1 MQIFEKE
8 VPKSVALT
16 EKELENLVFGTELT
30 FGREEEQQEKSS
42 ENETAAEETRDEEI
56 NDFGFFIDTG
66 NAEKDEKVNENGF
79 SLSEEEKEEQEDDAE
94 GEQDS
99 SDEETMCAWVDG
111 DQDYLESVNI
121 QEKNRTRKLKRSFD
135 EINVTGKEY
144 EKRLREQF
152 QIIHPT
158 PNWAKIPEND
168 LEKDDSNELLTTSK
182 PLIQKGSILNPDKLL
197 VIRAKDANQ
206 AEYAQVS
213 D

>member
-1 MQIFEKE
+1 MRYDTMRFEVVVRIYGAIDEWQMFSGLDKKMQIFEKE
-8 VPKSVALT
+8 VPKSVSLT
-16 EKELENLVFGTELT
+16 DKELENLVFGTELT

-66 NAEKDEKVNENGF
+66 NAENDEKVNENGF
-79 SLSEEEKEEQEDDAE
+79 SLSEEEGEEQEDDVE

-135 EINVTGKEY
+135 EINVTGKASPSRTF
-144 EKRLREQF
+144 KNRLINKIIPHFF
-152 QIIHPT
+152 Q
-158 PNWAKIPEND
+158 
-168 LEKDDSNELLTTSK
+168 
-182 PLIQKGSILNPDKLL
+182 SI
-197 VIRAKDANQ
+197 
-206 AEYAQVS
+206 
-213 D
+213 